1 MFSAVLDTSVL
12 WPSLQRDF
20 LLSLAAERTYSPKW
34 STAILDEL
42 VFHEAEKLAARGSLP
57 DEAKQSAQ
65 RLIDQMSGAFDD
77 ALVTDWEPLEGTYA
91 LQDPDDEHVVA
102 TAVMCDA
109 EVIVTENLR
118 DFPASKLPAPIRAIP
133 ARDFV
138 HDTVRA
144 HLTQIMQSGDR
155 DLRPQRSARPAT
167 HRTRPP
173 EHPGRALRDDQS
185 RRDNDRSTGVTQA
198 PGLSSHPPHRAQ
210 LA

>member
-77 ALVTDWEPLEGTYA
+77 ALVTGWEPLEGTYG
-91 LQDPDDEHVVA
+91 LPDPDDEHVLA

-144 HLTQIMQSGDR
+144 HLTQSCKAVI
-155 DLRPQRSARPAT
+155 AIC
-167 HRTRPP
+167 
-173 EHPGRALRDDQS
+173 
-185 RRDNDRSTGVTQA
+185 DRSGRHGPKLTAPDLLNILDGRYGMTRTVELLTA
-198 PGLSSHPPHRAQ
+198 TPGLRGSSQ
-210 LA
+210 LRG